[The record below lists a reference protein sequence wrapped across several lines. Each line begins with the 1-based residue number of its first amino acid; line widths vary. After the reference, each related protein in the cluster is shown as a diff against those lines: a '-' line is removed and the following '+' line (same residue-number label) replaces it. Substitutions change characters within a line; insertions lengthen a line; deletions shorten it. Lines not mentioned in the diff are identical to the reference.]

1 MAISGLH
8 LSFIGIGIYKILRR
22 VTGSYPIG
30 GIFGILFLM
39 LYILMVGFTV
49 SALRALVMFLFRVG
63 AEITGRHYDAPT
75 ALSTAAVVV
84 LLWRPLSLYDGGFWL
99 SFVAALAVLAVVP
112 VVQEEIS
119 IRALHRTG
127 QKMKTIVQED
137 ILVHA
142 SRSTNV
148 CSLSMYL
155 TGVWGH
161 VWQVICGQ
169 WELLF

>member
-84 LLWRPLSLYDGGFWL
+84 LLWRRLRFL
-99 SFVAALAVLAVVP
+99 
-112 VVQEEIS
+112 Q
-119 IRALHRTG
+119 
-127 QKMKTIVQED
+127 
-137 ILVHA
+137 
-142 SRSTNV
+142 
-148 CSLSMYL
+148 
-155 TGVWGH
+155 
-161 VWQVICGQ
+161 
-169 WELLF
+169 